1 MKDVQGIQRG
11 KCNSCECI
19 EYRTPEESG
28 KYSCGYCGH
37 RPVDHVRIIELGGC
51 RTKDC
56 DCDKYSSDDPNSY
69 TDCQYCGCTASVHD
83 GAEACK
89 LTKSV
94 PFTDLYS

>member
-11 KCNSCECI
+11 KCNSRSCECI
-19 EYRTPEESG
+19 EYRTPEESD

-37 RPVDHVRIIELGGC
+37 RPVEHVRIIELGGC
-51 RTKDC
+51 RAKDC

-69 TDCQYCGCTASVHD
+69 TDCQYCGCTASVHE

-94 PFTDLYS
+94 PFMH